1 MLGNKRL
8 YLKEDGVDE
17 SFFVPRPDIVEFAKR
32 REREK
37 KLDRYIL
44 DNFRFSDD
52 ASKKKGETGARL
64 PPRTDQQASSDSQP
78 TADRDARAEPA
89 ADATED
95 VEARHA
101 TSVDPGPIRNEELDS
116 DPEIIPDP
124 DSDPDHAIT
133 SDSSSPTDLNYAVST
148 ESPDRS
154 DRDKKPDPEPR
165 PAIRDEP
172 DRKLDPESIE
182 LRPKTKTR
190 HAAEISPG
198 HEPAPDLVTSQ
209 ADPQANPT
217 ADTSAKRSARS
228 VNNRLLELHDRV
240 LAGPPWRPLGAWL
253 ERTHVTS
260 GPAELRG
267 EHRFVADGMLTSRDC
282 RRLIDILQAAGVAGD
297 GYRQR
302 VPHTPFEE
310 FRGLSFGRLVVKVAR
325 DEASRN
331 SLRFLMDVADA
342 ARLFVA
348 RQFGV
353 VELHSSYTHLVGRT
367 YLPGLGQKR
376 PASDLS
382 HPIHVDNCLLF
393 DNGTCSRGKGA
404 YIHRH
409 YSAILYLNDNF
420 KGGEFVFARDL
431 IDRKPVVSVAARS
444 NSFGRDC

>member
-1 MLGNKRL
+1 MFQNVRAKLRAYFRN
-8 YLKEDGVDE
+8 
-17 SFFVPRPDIVEFAKR
+17 FFC
-32 REREK
+32 
-37 KLDRYIL
+37 
-44 DNFRFSDD
+44 
-52 ASKKKGETGARL
+52 
-64 PPRTDQQASSDSQP
+64 
-78 TADRDARAEPA
+78 
-89 ADATED
+89 
-95 VEARHA
+95 
-101 TSVDPGPIRNEELDS
+101 
-116 DPEIIPDP
+116 
-124 DSDPDHAIT
+124 
-133 SDSSSPTDLNYAVST
+133 
-148 ESPDRS
+148 
-154 DRDKKPDPEPR
+154 
-165 PAIRDEP
+165 
-172 DRKLDPESIE
+172 
-182 LRPKTKTR
+182 
-190 HAAEISPG
+190 
-198 HEPAPDLVTSQ
+198 
-209 ADPQANPT
+209 
-217 ADTSAKRSARS
+217 AKRSARL

-431 IDRKPVVSVAARS
+431 IDRKPVVRVRAHCGRLVGFSAGTENPHGVLAVTAGTRYALAMWYTETAAQREDEKMVAELYLHDPSMAAVKNMVS
-444 NSFGRDC
+444 GLDAKFKKVDKMLGH